1 MKEMKDNSGSVQFD
15 IDENGIGTIKF
26 YHPLSNSLPGE
37 LLKKISDN
45 INLASENKQVK
56 VIILKSEGNRAF
68 CGGASFEELINIQNL
83 NEGKIFF
90 SGFANVINA
99 CRKCSKI
106 IIGRVQGKAVGG
118 GVGLASAVDYCY
130 ATQHSAVKLSELAL
144 GIGPFVVGPAVE
156 RKIGL
161 SAMSTLAINANKW
174 FDADWALQKGLYAEI
189 FDNNDEMD
197 LAIKKLSNDL
207 SSSSLEAMKKL
218 KKTFWEGTDHWDDLL
233 NKRAE
238 ISGSLILS
246 DFSKE
251 TIHKIQN
258 K

>member
-1 MKEMKDNSGSVQFD
+1 MKDNFGSVHLN
-15 IDENGIGTIKF
+15 INENGIGTIQF
-26 YHPLSNSLPGE
+26 YHPLSNSLPGD
-37 LLKKISDN
+37 LLRKISDK
-45 INLASENKQVK
+45 INFASESNQVK
-56 VIILKSEGNRAF
+56 VIILKSEGDRAF
-68 CGGASFEELINIQNL
+68 CGGASFDELINIQNL
-83 NEGKIFF
+83 KEGIKFF

-161 SAMSTLAINANKW
+161 SAMSALAINAHKW
-174 FDADWALQKGLYAEI
+174 FDANWALQKGLYAEI
-189 FDNNDEMD
+189 FENSNDMD
-197 LAIKKLSNDL
+197 LAIKQLTNDL
-207 SSSSLEAMKKL
+207 SCYSLEAMKKL
-218 KKTFWEGTDHWDDLL
+218 KKTFWEGTDHWDNLL

-238 ISGSLILS
+238 ISGSLIITE
-246 DFSKE
+246 FSKE
-251 TIHKIQN
+251 TIKKIQN

>member
-1 MKEMKDNSGSVQFD
+1 MG
-15 IDENGIGTIKF
+15 GILVS
-26 YHPLSNSLPGE
+26 P
-37 LLKKISDN
+37 
-45 INLASENKQVK
+45 
-56 VIILKSEGNRAF
+56 
-68 CGGASFEELINIQNL
+68 
-83 NEGKIFF
+83 IFF
-90 SGFANVINA
+90 LIKEKG
-99 CRKCSKI
+99 
-106 IIGRVQGKAVGG
+106 
-118 GVGLASAVDYCY
+118 
-130 ATQHSAVKLSELAL
+130 HVKLSELAL

-207 SSSSLEAMKKL
+207 STYSLEAMKKL

>member
-1 MKEMKDNSGSVQFD
+1 MKPTSAASAAAFASAFAKAFEFAIEFQLWRPSTSSAQQLATLEMLV
-15 IDENGIGTIKF
+15 
-26 YHPLSNSLPGE
+26 PLS
-37 LLKKISDN
+37 
-45 INLASENKQVK
+45 
-56 VIILKSEGNRAF
+56 
-68 CGGASFEELINIQNL
+68 
-83 NEGKIFF
+83 
-90 SGFANVINA
+90 
-99 CRKCSKI
+99 
-106 IIGRVQGKAVGG
+106 
-118 GVGLASAVDYCY
+118 
-130 ATQHSAVKLSELAL
+130 
-144 GIGPFVVGPAVE
+144 PFVVGPAVE

-207 SSSSLEAMKKL
+207 STYSLEAMKKL